1 MRKKNM
7 DTIERKIEMTREK
20 LANLEEEYKEQALSP
35 IICAG
40 DVLGAVI
47 ITTKDG
53 KIHFTDT
60 EKALAAAAADFLG
73 RQMES

>member
-1 MRKKNM
+1 
-7 DTIERKIEMTREK
+7 
-20 LANLEEEYKEQALSP
+20 
-35 IICAG
+35 
-40 DVLGAVI
+40 VI

-60 EKALAAAAADFLG
+60 EKALAVAAADFLG